1 MLKQINQPQNTQNS
15 NRFYRNVMVRIMP
28 VLGVVFLVL
37 AMGTAFIVQ
46 SEGRDDLEE
55 ANERVLDSIERQ
67 LNEELDEP
75 IAIAQ
80 ALASE
85 RRIREFETSAD
96 QLAFQ
101 TAIFGEFNTVLAGQ
115 GVGGPYRT
123 VQFASIDGVVQAIVS
138 NANGQA
144 LMESTTNAD
153 NLLGDPLFRAIVN
166 AEYDPTASLVGPI
179 ELPTTVDPF
188 GGITIYVPVESIDNP
203 GTAMGA
209 IMLTYSAEEFLTS
222 FNNSATDPT
231 TARDGRNFFLVNNLN
246 EIIVEAGVSVTSTQ
260 TLDNV
265 DGLTSFLGDNRGN
278 FTNEF
283 LGNSTM
289 VATREVS
296 GYTGLDTPWRVVIQ
310 DNFWVVLR
318 ETNVLTGVLLVV
330 YAIVAGLVLVGVNIL
345 LRPVIRPIGE
355 VSYVAQR
362 LAQGELTSPDLGVRV
377 DDDLMV
383 PSAEVDEILHSIG
396 GISQHITEL
405 NKQLED
411 RRKYYLQQI
420 EAVQRIGRTL
430 ATINNLDLVLRQ
442 SVRLICNELQLYNAR
457 IFLIDDVGMNI
468 VLMQSRSRPEQEQ
481 LAKVFKV
488 EVGSQNM
495 LGRITATLQPLVD
508 NNPRNQGMLLSGV
521 RSEIGLPLLV
531 GENLIGL
538 FTIQSN
544 VVDGFGEEDIPL
556 FTLLADKLALALY
569 NARINTQSQQRI
581 RQIDNLNR
589 QLTKQAWEDN
599 TQQNEVERSYKYD
612 LLDIDSGDLE
622 SNGNGYNQGA
632 ITSPITIRGQVVGAL
647 TANPE
652 DGQDLNEGDN
662 VILQAVA
669 NRVALAIENARLF
682 QETQV
687 SLTETSILYQLS
699 RALSEAET
707 LEDIIRSIIEAVME
721 DAIGGQVWV
730 FDDYH
735 SSRAP
740 EWMEIFADY
749 AITSRDENNQNLR
762 GVRLHLS
769 DHAFLTSLTAE
780 AVGIVS
786 NTRDDERLDTG
797 VRLLLRR
804 AEAKSAVF
812 IPFNIRG
819 QWRGIITMNFPTPR
833 NFTEREG
840 RVFSTL
846 IDQAGVAIDN
856 RLLLQQTEDALTRNQ
871 NLYAASRIINQSQ
884 NEQDLVYAA
893 VATSDNRELMFS
905 LSVFE
910 GQLDETGWPTR
921 ERMIAYSIADG
932 TIQEADQVREFTIAS
947 DSPLRIREP
956 LLLHDD
962 TPSNSNVSDDIK
974 FLRKNDYR
982 FMARFPLF
990 SANQPIA
997 LFSIMVHE
1005 DYDMDDDEI
1014 EVYRALTGQMSSQL
1028 EIRRQVTRT
1037 EQALDE
1043 TRRLY
1048 IASSAISS
1056 AQDSNAVY
1064 ETAAE
1069 HLARPFLQN
1078 VQTNNHHTYKIA
1090 ILIASGEFVV
1100 DTPYLDCVYVWSS
1113 DSTDLLPEKDERFPS
1128 HEYPY
1133 GELTKNAKSGL
1144 IAFDDVTQIESANN
1158 ELANYPTMRARLLDE
1173 GVGGMLIAPIKAR
1186 NQWFGVIVVQST
1198 QPYAFNDQ
1206 YQRFVSAIA
1215 DQVSIAVDNQQLF
1228 IEAQQEA
1235 RRAQAEA
1242 RRSRALVEA
1251 SQLANRMGENLAAS
1265 LEDVFVQVSDAAS
1278 FDRWLM
1284 VLLNEERTGLE
1295 IANIH
1300 LPGKSSPDDLTIT
1313 MQQRLPVIDALRFGR
1328 GEIVN
1333 NFSHYLTNITNPPK
1347 NAEELVY
1354 LFGKHIT
1361 MPVLTGDNLVL
1372 GALLMGRDQQT
1383 DDLIERDEELVNTL
1397 ATQVGLALDNRRLLQ
1412 QAQTERVRLR
1422 SILDTMPAGILV
1434 LEPDSLIPEMYNE
1447 QVEQYLGRSIDPETA
1462 FSNEEYNLFRTGTN
1476 LHYPRE
1482 EMPIFSAISNQ
1493 SQTFTDDV
1501 AVIHNGHH
1509 TDLMV
1514 NAAPIHDNQGNM
1526 TAIVAAFQDISNLRS
1541 LENTLQEN
1549 LRETVAL
1556 YEAQLQL
1563 SEAGELDEVLDIIT
1577 MQLMLFQPDEV
1588 YVIFSDGDGAL
1599 QLDRFYVKEIS
1610 DVYTLQPVLHPQNA
1624 INVEDVHDSPLDEI
1638 ARNSLA
1644 ELGMRSLISIPI
1656 RTRQRPMGWMV
1667 MLGSK
1672 PNQFTSDQEPTLT
1685 QLSDIIA
1692 TAVDNRFLIQ
1702 SQQTTLQEIGALYSA
1717 TTTIS
1722 RTRDIDQL
1730 AVVLEAALATLRPT
1744 YAVGFLF
1751 SANVEDGSA
1760 KQLFS
1765 IKPEG
1770 VEQIDFHEILSNHT
1784 LADDGLYI
1792 DNLEEFTE
1800 NTPLV
1805 RDLKQ
1810 LDGIQSIAIVNLRI
1824 KDAIG
1829 GHLVLAYDTPH
1840 HFTDN
1845 EDRYLNT
1852 IIDSASVVVDNIL
1865 LFEQIQSTLEETSVM
1880 YQASRALTDATTAD
1894 EIVDVVVNYLI
1905 HPHVNQVFLAL
1916 LNGPSWQSPS
1926 STVQIA
1932 ADWNEDEDSGLN
1944 LSGLVLTREQFP
1956 AWSQLSIEGVTA
1968 IDDIYEHPNLDE
1980 LERTGIESLD
1990 IRSLVIIPLRV
2001 PKREIGS
2008 IWLGSREPHKH
2019 DVRELRIYQAFA
2031 EQASLSMEAA
2041 YLLQQTE
2048 RRARQLETS
2057 AEVSQTAGQ
2066 ILDLEVLMPRL
2077 VNLIRDA
2084 FGYDHVQIFLMDD
2097 RHDWAELRAS
2107 TGEPGRQLLEISHKL
2122 RKASAS
2128 VIGQVTE
2135 KGTPQIAL
2143 DTADANVVHAPN
2155 PYLPLT
2161 RSEMALPL
2169 LIKGRVV
2176 GALDVQS
2183 NQPNA
2188 FTDEDV
2194 SVLTTLSAQISVA
2207 IENANLYEESLKQAD
2222 QMSFLFE
2229 VSNAA
2234 AAAETLD
2241 GAVEGVI
2248 TQLRETMKAKAVAIY
2263 LKRTYL
2269 DEQTQEQFTTMA
2281 AVALNGSEQPL
2292 SEIEEVRTSN
2302 QENMIGVVSTEGSP
2316 YIIEDISLES
2326 RYLPIS
2332 PSSGSAIILPLISG
2346 TELIGLVTIEDEE
2359 THAYEFDTV
2368 QLLQTLAG
2376 SIAAIF
2382 QSAALL
2388 EQLTRTT
2395 EELLE
2400 LDKVKSDFLANMSH
2414 ELRTPLNSIIG
2425 FSRVMLK
2432 GIDGELTEMQ
2442 EQDLTTIYNS
2452 GQHLLTLINDIL
2464 DQAKIAAG
2472 KLEVKPDFF
2481 DAKAVVEAVKSI
2493 CIGLVKDKPVNITS
2507 EIAPNLPQAY
2517 GDEIRTRQVLI
2528 NLVSNAAKFTEEGG
2542 INIRMYT
2549 VEEPTTGTR
2558 FIRIDVSDSGIGIGE
2573 QDLPLLFEAFR
2584 QVDSSL
2590 TRTAGGT
2597 GLGLPIAK
2605 SLVEMQ
2611 GGVMTVE
2618 SEINVGSTFSITIP
2632 TEVWD
2637 HEDEAEDDGSPKY
2650 TRVDNNSSA
2659 TMTDTTEQEQINPP
2673 TQPTIEMKTVHAG
2686 VTTPIPIMPQKRDVL
2701 LIEDNKGMVDQ
2712 FRRSLQREGFEV
2724 VTADHPSYAEA
2735 MVSNLRPTVIVM
2747 DVNFADGQGWE
2758 ILTRLKDRD
2767 DTFDLPIVVVTLSD
2781 ESERAYRLG
2790 AHTFIQR
2797 PFTPEDL
2804 IKAVLDAEQESN
2816 KDRILII
2823 DDQPD
2828 AIRLLEGVLNENGTF
2843 RVFSAE
2849 NGKDGIS
2856 LVARRRPDLIIL
2868 DLRMPEM
2875 DGFAVLQELRSNPET
2890 ANIPV
2895 MIVTGEIDFNADEKQ
2910 ILKGIHVLQKTDIS
2924 EEEYDQF
2931 ISDVQ
2936 NNLRKDNQ

>member
-1 MLKQINQPQNTQNS
+1 MLKQKNQPQNTQNN

-28 VLGVVFLVL
+28 VLGIVFLFL
-37 AMGTAFIVQ
+37 ATGTAFIVQ
-46 SEGRDDLEE
+46 SEGRDDLNE
-55 ANERVLDSIERQ
+55 ANRLVLDSVERA

-85 RRIREFETSAD
+85 RRIREFETNAD
-96 QLAFQ
+96 QLALQ
-101 TAIFGEFNTVLAGQ
+101 TAIFGEFNTILTGQ
-115 GVGGPYRT
+115 GVGNSYRS
-123 VQFASIDGVVQAIVS
+123 VQFAGRDGIVQAIVS

-144 LMESTTNAD
+144 LMESATD
-153 NLLGDPLFRAIVN
+153 VGNLLSDPLFQSIIVS
-166 AEYDPTASLVGPI
+166 EYDPSTLLVGPI
-179 ELPTTVDPF
+179 VLPTTVDPF
-188 GGITIYVPVESIDNP
+188 GDITIYVPVESINNP
-203 GTAMGA
+203 GTSMGA
-209 IMLTYSAEEFLTS
+209 ITLTYSARAFLDT
-222 FNNSATDPT
+222 FDSAASNPT
-231 TARDGRNFFLVNNLN
+231 TERDGRYFFLVNNLN
-246 EIIVEAGVSVTSTQ
+246 EIIIEAGIAATSTQ
-260 TLDNV
+260 RLNAD
-265 DGLTSFLGDNRGN
+265 DGLTAFLSGNRGDY
-278 FTNEF
+278 TNQF

-289 VATREVS
+289 IATREVR

-318 ETNVLTGVLLVV
+318 ETNVLTGALLVV
-330 YAIVAGLVLVGVNIL
+330 YAAVAGLVLVGVNIL

-355 VSYVAQR
+355 VSYMAQR
-362 LAQGELTSPDLGVRV
+362 LAQGELTNPNLSARIDGASI
-377 DDDLMV
+377 V
-383 PSAEVDEILHSIG
+383 PSAEVDEILQSMG
-396 GISQHITEL
+396 GISQHINDL
-405 NKQLED
+405 NQQIED

-468 VLMQSRSRPEQEQ
+468 VLMQSRNRQEQEQ
-481 LAKVFKV
+481 LAKILKV
-488 EVGSQNM
+488 EINSQNM
-495 LGRITATLQPLVD
+495 LGRITTTLQPLLD
-508 NNPRNQGMLLSGV
+508 NNPDNEGLLLTGV
-521 RSEIGLPLLV
+521 RSEVGLPLLV

-538 FTIQSN
+538 LTIQSN
-544 VVDGFGEEDIPL
+544 VVNKFSEEDIPL
-556 FTLLADKLALALY
+556 FALLADKLALALY
-569 NARINTQSQQRI
+569 NARITTQSQQRI
-581 RQIDNLNR
+581 RQIDTLNR

-599 TQQNEVERSYKYD
+599 TQQSDGKHTYKYD
-612 LLDIDSGDLE
+612 LLGIDTGDLD

-682 QETQV
+682 QETQI
-687 SLTETSILYQLS
+687 SLAETSILYQLS

-707 LEDIIRSIIEAVME
+707 LKDIVQSIIDVVMK
-721 DAIGGQVWV
+721 DSTGGQVWV

-735 SSRAP
+735 TSHTP
-740 EWMEIFADY
+740 EWMEVYADY
-749 AITSRDENNQNLR
+749 AIDNRDENNQDLR
-762 GVRLHLS
+762 GVRLHLA
-769 DHAFLTSLTAE
+769 DHPFLNNLTAE
-780 AVGIVS
+780 AVGIIS
-786 NTRDDERLDTG
+786 NTKDDERLDTG
-797 VRLLLRR
+797 VKLLLRR
-804 AEAKSAVF
+804 AESKSAIF

-840 RVFSTL
+840 HVFSTL
-846 IDQAGVAIDN
+846 IDQSGVAIDN

-893 VATSDNRELMFS
+893 VATSDNRDLMFS
-905 LSVFE
+905 LSIFE
-910 GQLDETGWPTR
+910 GQLDTTGWPTR
-921 ERMIAYSIADG
+921 ERIIAYSISDG
-932 TIQEADQVREFTIAS
+932 TVQESDQVRTITVTP

-956 LLLHDD
+956 LILHDD

-974 FLRKNDYR
+974 FLRENDYR
-982 FMARFPLF
+982 FMSRFPLF

-997 LFSIMVHE
+997 LFSIMAHKI
-1005 DYDMDDDEI
+1005 YDMDDEEI

-1056 AQDSNAVY
+1056 AQDSEAVY
-1064 ETAAE
+1064 ETATE

-1078 VQTNNHHTYKIA
+1078 IQTMDHTYKIA
-1090 ILIASGEFVV
+1090 ILIAAGEFVV
-1100 DTPYLDCVYVWSS
+1100 DTPYLDCVHIWSS
-1113 DSTDLLPEKDERFPS
+1113 DSTDPLSEKGERFS
-1128 HEYPY
+1128 SQEYPY
-1133 GELTKNAKSGL
+1133 GELAKNEQNDL
-1144 IAFDDVTQIESANN
+1144 LVFDDVTQIESADNT
-1158 ELANYPTMRARLLDE
+1158 LVDYPAMRARLLDE

-1186 NQWFGVIVVQST
+1186 DRWFGVVIVQST

-1206 YQRFVSAIA
+1206 YQRFVSAMA

-1228 IEAQQEA
+1228 IEAQAEA
-1235 RRAQAEA
+1235 HRAQAEA

-1265 LEDVFVQVSDAAS
+1265 LEDVFVQVAEAAS
-1278 FDRWLM
+1278 FDRWLLVM
-1284 VLLNEERTGLE
+1284 LNEDRASLE

-1300 LPGKSSPDDLTIT
+1300 LPGKSSPEELTIT
-1313 MQQRLPVIDALRFGR
+1313 MQQRLPIIDAVRFGR
-1328 GEIVN
+1328 GQIVN
-1333 NFSHYLTNITNPPK
+1333 SFSGYLANITNPPK

-1361 MPVLTGDNLVL
+1361 MPVLTSDNLVL
-1372 GALLMGRDQQT
+1372 GALFMGRDQQT
-1383 DDLIERDEELVNTL
+1383 DDLIERDEELVSTL

-1434 LEPDSLIPEMYNE
+1434 LEPDSLIPEMYND
-1447 QVEQYLGRSIDPETA
+1447 QVEQYLGRSIDPETP
-1462 FSNEEYNLFRTGTN
+1462 FSNEEYNLFRTGTD

-1493 SQTFTDDV
+1493 AQTFTDDV

-1577 MQLMLFQPDEV
+1577 MQLMIFQPDEV
-1588 YVIFSDGDGAL
+1588 YVIFSDEDGAL
-1599 QLDRFYVKEIS
+1599 QLERFYVKEMS
-1610 DVYTLQPVLHPQNA
+1610 DVYTLQPILHPQNA
-1624 INVEDVHDSPLDEI
+1624 INVEDVYESPLDEI
-1638 ARNSLA
+1638 ARNTLA
-1644 ELGMRSLISIPI
+1644 DLGMRSLISIPI

-1667 MLGSK
+1667 MLGSQ

-1744 YAVGFLF
+1744 YALGFLF
-1751 SANVEDGSA
+1751 NTSTEDENI

-1765 IKPEG
+1765 IKPEN
-1770 VEQIDFHEILSNHT
+1770 VEQINFHEILSNHT
-1784 LADDGLYI
+1784 LSDDSLYI

-1810 LDGIQSIAIVNLRI
+1810 LEGIQSIAIVNLRV
-1824 KDAIG
+1824 KDTIG
-1829 GHLVLAYDTPH
+1829 GHLVLAYDKPY

-1880 YQASRALTDATTAD
+1880 YQASRALTDAATPD

-1905 HPHVNQVFLAL
+1905 HPYVNQVFLAL
-1916 LNGPSWQSPS
+1916 LNGSNWELPS

-1944 LSGLVLTREQFP
+1944 LGGLVLTREQFP

-1968 IDDIYEHPNLDE
+1968 IDDINKHPNLSE
-1980 LERTGIESLD
+1980 QERIGIESLD

-2041 YLLQQTE
+2041 YLLQQTD

-2057 AEVSQTAGQ
+2057 AQVSQTAGQ

-2084 FGYDHVQIFLMDD
+2084 FAYDHVQIFLMDD
-2097 RHDWAELRAS
+2097 RDDWAQLRAS

-2128 VIGQVTE
+2128 VVGQVTE
-2135 KGTPQIAL
+2135 QGTPQIAL

-2194 SVLTTLSAQISVA
+2194 NVLTTLAAQISVA

-2234 AAAETLD
+2234 AAAETLED
-2241 GAVEGVI
+2241 AVQGVI
-2248 TQLRETMKAKAVAIY
+2248 TQLRKTMKAQAVAVY

-2269 DEQTQEQFTTMA
+2269 DEQTQAQFTTME

-2292 SEIEEVRTSN
+2292 SEIEEVRTNN

-2316 YIIEDISLES
+2316 YIIEDIALES
-2326 RYLPIS
+2326 RYLPIT

-2346 TELIGLVTIEDEE
+2346 TELIGLVAIEDKE

-2395 EELLE
+2395 KELLE

-2442 EQDLTTIYNS
+2442 EQDLTTIYSS

-2493 CIGLVKDKPVNITS
+2493 GIGLVKDKPVNITS

-2528 NLVSNAAKFTEEGG
+2528 NLISNAAKFTETGG

-2549 VEEPTTGTR
+2549 VEDPTTGTR
-2558 FIRIDVSDSGIGIGE
+2558 FMRIDVSDSGIGIAE

-2618 SEINVGSTFSITIP
+2618 SEVNVGSTFSITIP
-2632 TEVWD
+2632 LEVWD
-2637 HEDEAEDDGSPKY
+2637 HDEEDEDDGSPKY
-2650 TRVDNNSSA
+2650 TRINNSSSS
-2659 TMTDTTEQEQINPP
+2659 TMTDTTEQDQINPP
-2673 TQPTIEMKTVHAG
+2673 TKPTIEMKAVHAG

-2747 DVNFADGQGWE
+2747 DVNFADGQGWD

-2767 DTFDLPIVVVTLSD
+2767 DTFDLPIVVVTLND

-2804 IKAVLDAEQESN
+2804 MKAVLDAEQESN

-2843 RVFSAE
+2843 RVFSAG

-2868 DLRMPEM
+2868 DLRMPDM
-2875 DGFAVLQELRSNPET
+2875 DGFAVLKELRSNPET

-2895 MIVTGEIDFNADEKQ
+2895 MIVTGEIDFNEDEQKL
-2910 ILKGIHVLQKTDIS
+2910 LKDVHVLQKMDIS

-2936 NNLRKDNQ
+2936 RNLRHKDNK